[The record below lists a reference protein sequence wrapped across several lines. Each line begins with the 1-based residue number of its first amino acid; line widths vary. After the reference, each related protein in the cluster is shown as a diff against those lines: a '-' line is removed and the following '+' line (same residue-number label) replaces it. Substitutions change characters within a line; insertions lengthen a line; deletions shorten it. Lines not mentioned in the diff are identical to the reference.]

1 MNKVNKYLIDTFE
14 KIFAR
19 NKILVARKGKEGLF
33 VQCCTTK
40 DLRQMSLSLE
50 LLTMKNKARVT
61 KCFSF
66 ST

>member
-33 VQCCTTK
+33 VQYCKRLTTNVFI
-40 DLRQMSLSLE
+40 
-50 LLTMKNKARVT
+50 T
-61 KCFSF
+61 
-66 ST
+66 

>member
-33 VQCCTTK
+33 VQCCKRPTTNVFI
-40 DLRQMSLSLE
+40 
-50 LLTMKNKARVT
+50 T
-61 KCFSF
+61 
-66 ST
+66 